1 MKAQQLDLFAWV
13 ESRPSAEVVDF
24 IPHVIRQIY
33 RQRGQPRVERDG
45 KLVAFPPVPA
55 APEIRRTA

>member
-1 MKAQQLDLFAWV
+1 MKPQQLDLFAWAD
-13 ESRPSAEVVDF
+13 SRPSAEIVNF

-45 KLVAFPPVPA
+45 RLIDFPPTPA
-55 APEIRRTA
+55 VPEIRRTA